1 MKTIVGEGR
10 AEVKRVRGSKA
21 LPRLV
26 TKVKIGLTE
35 SSVDIREP
43 NMLLCRILEL
53 IFESDWVKDALR
65 LVFQTF

>member
-21 LPRLV
+21 LPHLV
-26 TKVKIGLTE
+26 TKVKTGLTE
-35 SSVDIREP
+35 SFVDIREP